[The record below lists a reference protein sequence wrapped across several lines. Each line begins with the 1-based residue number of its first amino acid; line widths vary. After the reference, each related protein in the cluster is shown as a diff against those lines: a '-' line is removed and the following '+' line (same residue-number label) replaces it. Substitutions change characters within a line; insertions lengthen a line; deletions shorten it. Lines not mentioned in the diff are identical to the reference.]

1 MSPQIGLLLALGC
14 AFATNLAFLW
24 KHKGAVA
31 APEMSFK
38 HPLASAAGL
47 FRSKWFTIGFLVAIA
62 AWVLHVFA
70 LALAPISLVQAV
82 ISGGLV
88 FLAVLADRWFGF
100 ELGRR
105 EWMGV
110 GLTAL
115 GLAFL
120 GLTVQSAG
128 SEGTHSSYSISG
140 MIAFEGGMILIGTLL
155 LLSHRVERISHRH
168 GVLLGAAAGILFG
181 VSDISIK
188 ALTGTVPGDLLSIIS
203 PWTGVAILASI
214 AAFYAS
220 ARSLQVGEGVSTIAI
235 TAVAANA
242 SAIIGGILVFGEPI
256 GSGPLQIAGRFIA
269 FCLVIAGAALMPTHA
284 EQLEPDENA
293 APR

>member
-1 MSPQIGLLLALGC
+1 MTVQIGLLLALGC
-14 AFATNLAFLW
+14 ALATNLAFLW
-24 KHKGAVA
+24 KHKGAIA
-31 APEMSFK
+31 APDVNIRR
-38 HPLASAAGL
+38 PLASARGL
-47 FRSKWFTIGFLVAIA
+47 FESKWWTIGFGVALVAWI
-62 AWVLHVFA
+62 LHVVA

-110 GLTAL
+110 ALTAV

-120 GLTVQSAG
+120 GLTVQTG
-128 SEGTHSSYSISG
+128 SGGAHSSYSISG
-140 MIAFEGGMILIGTLL
+140 MIAFEGAMIFLGAILLI
-155 LLSHRVERISHRH
+155 SHRVEGLRHRR
-168 GVLLGAAAGILFG
+168 GLLLGAAAGILFG

-203 PWTGVAILASI
+203 PWTMVAIVASV

-220 ARSLQVGEGVSTIAI
+220 ARGLQVGEGVSVIAF
-235 TAVAANA
+235 TSVSANL
-242 SAIIGGILVFGEPI
+242 SAILGGILVFGDPM
-256 GSGPLQIAGRFIA
+256 GGDPLEAVARGMA
-269 FCLVIAGAALMPTHA
+269 FAMVLAATALMPA
-284 EQLEPDENA
+284 PMRA
-293 APR
+293 AARTA

>member
-1 MSPQIGLLLALGC
+1 MTVQIGLLLALGC
-14 AFATNLAFLW
+14 ALATNLAFLW
-24 KHKGAVA
+24 KHKGAIA
-31 APEMSFK
+31 APDVNIRR
-38 HPLASAAGL
+38 PLASARGL
-47 FRSKWFTIGFLVAIA
+47 FESKWWTIGFGVALVAWI
-62 AWVLHVFA
+62 LHVVA

-110 GLTAL
+110 ALTAV

-120 GLTVQSAG
+120 GLTVQTG
-128 SEGTHSSYSISG
+128 SGGSHSSYSISG
-140 MIAFEGGMILIGTLL
+140 MIAFEGAMIFLGAILLI
-155 LLSHRVERISHRH
+155 SHRVEGLRHRR
-168 GVLLGAAAGILFG
+168 GLLLGAAAGILFG

-203 PWTGVAILASI
+203 PWTMVAIVASV

-220 ARSLQVGEGVSTIAI
+220 ARGLQVGEGVSVIAF
-235 TAVAANA
+235 TSVSANL
-242 SAIIGGILVFGEPI
+242 SAILGGILVFGDPM
-256 GSGPLQIAGRFIA
+256 GGDA
-269 FCLVIAGAALMPTHA
+269 FEVVARGMAFAMVLAATALMPA
-284 EQLEPDENA
+284 PMRA
-293 APR
+293 AARTA

>member
-1 MSPQIGLLLALGC
+1 MTLQIGLLLALLC

-24 KHKGAVA
+24 KHRGAVA
-31 APEMSFK
+31 APDIHMR

-47 FRSKWFTIGFLVAIA
+47 FRSKWWIVGFAVALF
-62 AWVLHVFA
+62 AWVLHVAA

-140 MIAFEGGMILIGTLL
+140 MIAFEGAMILIGSLL
-155 LLSHRVERISHRH
+155 LLSHRVERIRHRH

-188 ALTGTVPGDLLSIIS
+188 ALTGTVPGDVLSIIS

-220 ARSLQVGEGVSTIAI
+220 ARALQIGEGVSTIAI
-235 TAVAANA
+235 TAVSANV
-242 SAIIGGILVFGEPI
+242 SAILGGILVFGD
-256 GSGPLQIAGRFIA
+256 PLGDDA
-269 FCLVIAGAALMPTHA
+269 FAITARACAFMLVIVAAALTPAPMR
-284 EQLEPDENA
+284 A
-293 APR
+293 ASRTA

>member
-1 MSPQIGLLLALGC
+1 MTLHIGLLLALLC

-24 KHKGAVA
+24 KHRGAVA
-31 APEMSFK
+31 APDIDMR
-38 HPLASAAGL
+38 HPLASAANL
-47 FRSKWFTIGFLVAIA
+47 FRSKWWAIGFGVALL
-62 AWVLHVFA
+62 AWVLHVAA

-120 GLTVQSAG
+120 GLTVQTG
-128 SEGTHSSYSISG
+128 SEGSHSSYSISG
-140 MIAFEGGMILIGTLL
+140 MIAFEGGMIVVGTLL
-155 LLSHRVERISHRH
+155 LLSHRVERIKHRH

-188 ALTGTVPGDLLSIIS
+188 ALTGTVPGDLLSIVS

-220 ARSLQVGEGVSTIAI
+220 ARALQVGEGVSTIAI
-235 TAVAANA
+235 TAVSANS
-242 SAIIGGILVFGEPI
+242 SAILGGILVFGD
-256 GSGPLQIAGRFIA
+256 PLGEDAFGIAARACA
-269 FCLVIAGAALMPTHA
+269 FMLVIVAAALTPAPMR
-284 EQLEPDENA
+284 A
-293 APR
+293 ASRTA